1 MLKEEKVIMMT
12 KLAAFEQREGK
23 KNLSIVN
30 YFRNDYIGF
39 QVLKSVIASTISFLA
54 VFAIYLFYNF
64 EDLMHD
70 IYKLDLMEFGK
81 SVVIIYLCVVGA
93 YGVITYV
100 VYANRYTK
108 AKRKLK
114 HYYANLRTLENMYDK

>member
-1 MLKEEKVIMMT
+1 MLNEEKVIMMT

-23 KNLSIVN
+23 KNLNIVN

-54 VFAIYLFYNF
+54 VFVIYLFYNF
-64 EDLMHD
+64 ESLMHD
-70 IYKLDLMEFGK
+70 IYRLDLMEFGK
-81 SVVIIYLCVVGA
+81 SVVILYLCITGA

-100 VYANRYTK
+100 VYANRYTR

-114 HYYANLRTLENMYDK
+114 HYYAKLRTLENMYEK